1 MHAYTK
7 KLNNRCFQIAH
18 LCISMHMDEL
28 TGSIQ
33 DEVTCCMLFA
43 YDIILVDDIRHGV
56 NVKLEI

>member
-1 MHAYTK
+1 
-7 KLNNRCFQIAH
+7 
-18 LCISMHMDEL
+18 MHMDEL